1 MHYTL
6 LVAIEI
12 PKGKNMEQVRNDTN
26 LACPKDNKSAPEG
39 MIDSTGVK
47 ISDSF
52 TKFFM
57 KRSDFET
64 MIEGLADIMLAPYC
78 QGTENP
84 EYLSLWDR
92 TDDGLEKYETG
103 YADFVKMPDG
113 RVLPKDNYGFS
124 RQYEV
129 FNGQVYRKRFGQLH
143 HRKRTKKARRFQV
156 LPSRSFKEIYPTFD
170 DFMKRWWG
178 AEYEEDTGRYGYYI
192 NPNGMWDG
200 YQIGGRWP
208 FRFLTKRDVSMKVRG
223 ELPFLSDEVS
233 EWPAPDGY
241 QWIAGAMKGDIA
253 WGIMQE
259 FYRNEHREQFHRYEQ
274 WLQEGE
280 IPEKYES
287 DYQISN
293 DTIISWGDIVYHQ
306 GETEENYLRRVGL
319 GPECHYPIY
328 TAAILDTEGLRTI
341 YDTDMKGYEK
351 DEKVRQAW
359 ARRVSDFIAKQPED
373 MLLLS
378 VDCHM

>member
-52 TKFFM
+52 TKFSM

-113 RVLPKDNYGFS
+113 RVLPKDN
-124 RQYEV
+124 
-129 FNGQVYRKRFGQLH
+129 
-143 HRKRTKKARRFQV
+143 
-156 LPSRSFKEIYPTFD
+156 
-170 DFMKRWWG
+170 
-178 AEYEEDTGRYGYYI
+178 
-192 NPNGMWDG
+192 
-200 YQIGGRWP
+200 
-208 FRFLTKRDVSMKVRG
+208 
-223 ELPFLSDEVS
+223 
-233 EWPAPDGY
+233 
-241 QWIAGAMKGDIA
+241 
-253 WGIMQE
+253 
-259 FYRNEHREQFHRYEQ
+259 
-274 WLQEGE
+274 
-280 IPEKYES
+280 
-287 DYQISN
+287 
-293 DTIISWGDIVYHQ
+293 
-306 GETEENYLRRVGL
+306 
-319 GPECHYPIY
+319 
-328 TAAILDTEGLRTI
+328 
-341 YDTDMKGYEK
+341 
-351 DEKVRQAW
+351 
-359 ARRVSDFIAKQPED
+359 
-373 MLLLS
+373 
-378 VDCHM
+378 